1 MSQTV
6 RAFSEFICVCH
17 YLRFNFLEWEAD
29 IPRNGLI
36 GQWGHYKTFEPLNCV
51 ININKFCTLY
61 FYFYLIE
68 TIIDIWS
75 KSSYAMFSSVLALHI
90 FRWQWSLNIGSHF
103 QSKNLYC
110 RFMPLKTVLRSCIPE
125 KIRNMIF
132 QKWGGGVKGRL
143 ELFRKFIRFGD
154 AICPLERP
162 NPKNG
167 DHFFTPTSPPKW
179 WNKHFCCTFP
189 LLGGF

>member
-1 MSQTV
+1 MKHPPLYIQSMDIICSIAV
-6 RAFSEFICVCH
+6 RAEWAALSFALGGCSSHVSPSLWSNILIFRIALCH
-17 YLRFNFLEWEAD
+17 RLWGRSPNLFVFVIIFVSIFW
-29 IPRNGLI
+29 NGRPIFPGI

-103 QSKNLYC
+103 QSKNLYW
-110 RFMPLKTVLRSCIPE
+110 RFLPLQAILRSWISE
-125 KIRNMIF
+125 KIGNI
-132 QKWGGGVKGRL
+132 
-143 ELFRKFIRFGD
+143 
-154 AICPLERP
+154 
-162 NPKNG
+162 
-167 DHFFTPTSPPKW
+167 
-179 WNKHFCCTFP
+179 TF
-189 LLGGF
+189 